1 MSGKLVILAPLA
13 GWAMPLAEVP
23 DKVFA
28 QAMAGDGVA
37 IDPTGDVLHAPC
49 DGEIV
54 AMGDA
59 RHAVTVRA
67 QGVDVLAHV
76 GIDTVALGG
85 EGFELL
91 VKPGDRV
98 RAGQPLMR
106 FDLDHVARRAKSAAS
121 PIVIASGNAIVR
133 RTVSARV
140 KVGDVLMEVAASAS
154 ADAGAAAAAS
164 ARRRFRVAFEHGLHV
179 RPAALVVGALRPF
192 ASRVEISAHGRS
204 ADARSAVAMMALG
217 AHAGDLVEVSASGA
231 DAEAALDALAPLFA
245 PENAAPVSAAPGSA
259 PAPEGDTR
267 RIRGVVASR
276 GIAAGPT
283 MQWTQSEIEVAERGA
298 GVGGETAALE
308 RALDTVR
315 RHLHEAGK
323 AAEGERRSLAE
334 AHAQLLDDPQI
345 AANARAAIGRGRS
358 AGFAWREATRAVAS
372 LLADLPDER
381 MRERAADLRDLEN
394 QVLRVLA
401 GKPPVSQR
409 ELPADAIV
417 IADELLPS
425 QLMALDARR
434 LAGICMARGGPTSHV
449 ALVAAATGI
458 PLLVAAGAR
467 VLEVPDGTIAILD
480 AEGGWL
486 DTRPEPGE
494 IDAVRGDRTRRES
507 EALSDRS
514 AAQAPSLTRDGVRI
528 VVNANAGGVDEARLA
543 ASNGADGVG
552 LLRTEFLF
560 VDRREAPGED
570 EQLERLREIAG
581 ALGGRMLTVRTLDA
595 AGDKP
600 LAYLPMPREDN
611 PALGLRG
618 VRATFLAPALMR
630 AQLRAILRVDPPA
643 QCRIM
648 FPMVNDAAELA
659 QLREL
664 VAECAREMG
673 KDVPPVGVMI
683 ETPAAA
689 LQARELAESADFLSI
704 GTNDLSQYTLAI
716 DRGHPQLASHLDAL
730 HPAMVR
736 LMAVTADGAIGRK
749 RSVSVCGALAS
760 DVEALPILIGVGI
773 HEVSVTP
780 AAVPRIKRVAR
791 SLDASR
797 CREAAHDAI
806 EAADAAEVR
815 AIARALLI
823 EARAQGE
830 R

>member
-1 MSGKLVILAPLA
+1 M
-13 GWAMPLAEVP
+13 
-23 DKVFA
+23 
-28 QAMAGDGVA
+28 
-37 IDPTGDVLHAPC
+37 
-49 DGEIV
+49 
-54 AMGDA
+54 
-59 RHAVTVRA
+59 
-67 QGVDVLAHV
+67 
-76 GIDTVALGG
+76 
-85 EGFELL
+85 

-98 RAGQPLMR
+98 RARQPLLR
-106 FDLDHVARRAKSAAS
+106 FDLDRVARRAKSAAS
-121 PIVIASGNAIVR
+121 PIVIAAGGTIAR
-133 RTVSARV
+133 RTVNARV
-140 KVGDVLMEVAASAS
+140 SVGDFLMEVAAA
-154 ADAGAAAAAS
+154 ATAVAGVAAAAGT

-192 ASRVEISAHGRS
+192 AARVEIAAHGRS

-217 AHAGDLVEVSASGA
+217 AHAGDLVEISAIGA
-231 DAEAALDALAPLFA
+231 DAESALDAIAPLFA
-245 PENAAPVSAAPGSA
+245 PESAASVA
-259 PAPEGDTR
+259 VQAIAASHVEGDAR

-276 GIAAGPT
+276 GVVAGPT
-283 MQWTQSEIEVAERGA
+283 VQWTQAEIDVAERGA
-298 GVGGETAALE
+298 GVSGETAALD

-315 RHLHEAGK
+315 GHLGEVARASG
-323 AAEGERRSLAE
+323 GERRALAE
-334 AHAQLLDDPQI
+334 AHSQLLDDPQI
-345 AANARAAIGRGRS
+345 GSQARAAIGRGRS

-372 LLADLPDER
+372 VLADLPDER

-425 QLMALDARR
+425 QLMALEASR
-434 LAGICMARGGPTSHV
+434 LGGICMARGGPTSHV

-458 PLLVAAGAR
+458 PLIVAAGPR
-467 VLEVPDGTIAILD
+467 VLGVADGTMAILD

-486 DTRPEPGE
+486 DTVPEAGA
-494 IDAVRGDRTRRES
+494 IDSVRGGKARRES
-507 EALSDRS
+507 EALADRA
-514 AAQAPSLTRDGVRI
+514 AAQAPSLTRDDVRI

-543 ASNGADGVG
+543 AANGADGVG
-552 LLRTEFLF
+552 LLRTEFVF

-570 EQLERLREIAG
+570 EQLDRLREIAA

-618 VRATFLAPALMR
+618 VRATFLAPSLMR

-648 FPMVNDAAELA
+648 FPMVNDAGELR

-664 VAECAREMG
+664 VAECARELG
-673 KDVPPVGVMI
+673 REVPAVGVMI

-716 DRGHPQLASHLDAL
+716 DRGHPRLAAGLDAL

-760 DVEALPILIGVGI
+760 DVEALPILVGLGI

-797 CREAAHDAI
+797 CRAAAHDAI
-806 EAADAAEVR
+806 EARDAAEVR
-815 AIARALLI
+815 AIARALLV
-823 EARAQGE
+823 EAREEPG